1 MSLFDTHVTVDWSGG
16 NDAGPRPRKDA
27 IWACNARDGT
37 PVYLRNR
44 QLAEDWLAD
53 LIATETAA
61 GRRCLIGFDFP
72 FGYPAGFAQAVTGSK
87 DPLKLW
93 DWLEARIEDS
103 PERNNRCQLASE
115 INAGLKGIGPFWGNP
130 FRAQDFAHL
139 PRKGLART
147 NTDFPERR
155 AVEARAKGS
164 FTCWQLAGAGAVG
177 SQVLMGL
184 PVLAR
189 LKRRFAGQVSVWPF
203 EPLQTRVAFVEIWP
217 SLIAPQIAQAQRP
230 GEIKDAAQMRV
241 LADVLASLDKYGRLE
256 AMLGEGQT
264 GASEGEGW
272 IVGVGHEAEMARMAK
287 QQIKPAALANDCFAL
302 PQGVK
307 WTSVDDALAR
317 LKDRIRPVTGAETV
331 PVAECSGRIL
341 AEDIRA
347 LRANPPAANSAI
359 DGYGF
364 AHAHMARQMPLCD
377 GRAAAG
383 AAYQSIVPAGQAIRI
398 LTGAVLPEGV
408 DTVVMQEECSVS
420 DGRVALPEKVKHAQN
435 TRKAGE
441 DVMQGEVALGAGHL
455 MRAQDVALLAA
466 LGVASVSVST
476 RLRVGVLSTGD
487 ELIAPQADAPVDR
500 TFDANRPM
508 LLSLAARWGYAAV
521 DLGHVADD
529 RDALRD
535 ALNAGAGSCDVIL
548 TSGGASAGDEDH
560 VSALLS
566 REGSLTSWR
575 IAIKPGRPL
584 ALAMWDGTPV
594 FGLPGNPVA
603 AFTCALIFARPS
615 LSVLAGGTWSAP
627 RGFMVPAAFSK
638 SKKQGR
644 REYSRARLTPDG
656 HAEVFA
662 SEGSGRISGLSWADG
677 FVELDD
683 PAQEVLPGDLV
694 RYLPFSS
701 YGL

>member
-1 MSLFDTHVTVDWSGG
+1 LFDTHVVVDWSGG

-27 IWACNARDGT
+27 IWACSSRDAS
-37 PVYLRNR
+37 PFYLRNR
-44 QLAEDWLAD
+44 HVAEDWLVS
-53 LIATETAA
+53 LIKAEQSA

-72 FGYPAGFAQAVTGSK
+72 FGYPQGFAQAVTGSS
-87 DPLKLW
+87 DPLALW
-93 DWLEARIEDS
+93 DWLETRIEDH
-103 PERNNRCQLASE
+103 PERNNRCQVASD
-115 INAGLKGIGPFWGNP
+115 INALFNGIGPFWGNP
-130 FRAQDFAHL
+130 FRAQDFTHL

-155 AVEARAKGS
+155 TVETRAKGS

-189 LKRRFAGQVSVWPF
+189 LRRRFKGQVSVWPF
-203 EPLQTRVAFVEIWP
+203 EALDAPVAFVEIWP
-217 SLIAPQIAQAQRP
+217 SLIASQIAKAQRP
-230 GEIKDAAQMRV
+230 DEIKDAAQMRV
-241 LADVLASLDKYGRLE
+241 LSGVLASLDKRGRLK
-256 AMLGEGQT
+256 AMLAEGRE
-264 GASEGEGW
+264 GASEGW
-272 IVGVGHEAEMARMAK
+272 ILGVGHEAEMARMAQEE
-287 QQIKPAALANDCFAL
+287 QQDRAALTNDCFAL
-302 PQGVK
+302 PQGVN
-307 WTSVDDALAR
+307 WTSVDNALAL
-317 LKDRIRPVTGAETV
+317 LKARMQPVTGTETI
-331 PVAECSGRIL
+331 PTNQSAGRVL
-341 AEDIRA
+341 AQDVLA
-347 LRANPPAANSAI
+347 QRANPPAANSAI

-364 AHAHMARQMPLCD
+364 AFDHMAPDMPLTE

-383 AAYQSIVPAGQAIRI
+383 AAFQGALPAGQAVRI
-398 LTGAVLPEGV
+398 LTGAVLPDGV
-408 DTVVMQEECSVS
+408 DTVVMQEECTVS
-420 DGRVALPEKVKHAQN
+420 DGRVALPSKVKPGQN
-435 TRKAGE
+435 TRNAGE
-441 DVMQGEVALGAGHL
+441 DVGQGEVALAASHA
-455 MRAQDVALLAA
+455 MRAQDVALLTA
-466 LGVASVSVST
+466 LGVAEVHVAK

-487 ELIAPQADAPVDR
+487 ELIAPTPNAPPDR

-508 LLSLAARWGYAAV
+508 LLSLAERWGYAPV

-535 ALNAGAGSCDVIL
+535 ALNAGAERCDVIL

-560 VSALLS
+560 VSAILS
-566 REGSLTSWR
+566 QEGALTSWR

-584 ALAMWDGTPV
+584 ALAMWNGTPI

-615 LSVLAGGTWSAP
+615 FSVLGGGTWCEP
-627 RGFMVPAAFSK
+627 QGVMVPAAFSK

-644 REYSRARLTPDG
+644 REFSRARLTTEG

-683 PAQEVLPGDLV
+683 PARDVKPGDLV
-694 RYLPFSS
+694 RYVPFSS
-701 YGL
+701 YGI